1 MTATINEKPMIKCP
15 LCENQFIPRTFYPE
29 DAIFSTP
36 DQKKFSSG
44 FNGYLAMGSIKPPEV
59 ILGTWVT
66 YCPKCNYI
74 MKFVKEIVRKEKVQ
88 THNMKS
94 IELAEKYNNY
104 YFGFEYGDYS
114 QYLREITERVSNEI
128 EETLNDINMD
138 NWENLY
144 AIKDNFKFL
153 VRFFTNL
160 DNYCNK
166 TLNLTKVYDMP
177 NKIRKLNLPKE
188 VELILLQLNNIKNQ
202 IVQGDYEL
210 SLEEE
215 DMINGILVKFV
226 FFLIN
231 SHIKPLVNEHQL
243 ENGYE
248 FIRLSDLQA
257 EIKIFLANYL
267 YTTFNSDPKSSRQI
281 KGFLDR
287 VFEIQIS

>member
-1 MTATINEKPMIKCP
+1 MNATINEKPMIKCP
-15 LCENQFIPRTFYPE
+15 VCENQFIPRTFYPE
-29 DAIFSTP
+29 DMIFSTP
-36 DQKKFSSG
+36 DQKKLSSG
-44 FNGYLAMGSIKPPEV
+44 FNGYLSMGSIKPPEV
-59 ILGTWVT
+59 ILGAWVT

-88 THNMKS
+88 THNLKS
-94 IELAEKYNNY
+94 TEITEKYNNY

-114 QYLREITERVSNEI
+114 QYLREITERVSSQI
-128 EETLNDINMD
+128 ETTLADINMD

-144 AIKDNFKFL
+144 TIKDNFKFL

-166 TLNLTKVYDMP
+166 ALNLIKEYDMP

-188 VELILLQLNNIKNQ
+188 VELTLLQLNNIKNQ

-243 ENGYE
+243 ENGFE
-248 FIRLSDLQA
+248 FIRLSDLQS

-267 YTTFNSDPKSSRQI
+267 YSTFNSDPNSSKQI
-281 KGFLDR
+281 KGFLDQ
-287 VFEIQIS
+287 VFEAQLV

>member
-1 MTATINEKPMIKCP
+1 MNATINEKPMIKCP
-15 LCENQFIPRTFYPE
+15 VCENQFIPRTFYPE
-29 DAIFSTP
+29 DMIFSTP
-36 DQKKFSSG
+36 DQKKLSSG
-44 FNGYLAMGSIKPPEV
+44 FNGYLSMGSIKPPEV
-59 ILGTWVT
+59 ILGAWVT

-88 THNMKS
+88 THNLKS
-94 IELAEKYNNY
+94 TEITEKYNNY

-114 QYLREITERVSNEI
+114 QYLREITERVSSQI
-128 EETLNDINMD
+128 ETTLADINMD

-144 AIKDNFKFL
+144 TIKDNFKFL

-166 TLNLTKVYDMP
+166 ALNLIKEYDMP

-188 VELILLQLNNIKNQ
+188 VELTLLQLNNIKNQ

-243 ENGYE
+243 ENGFE
-248 FIRLSDLQA
+248 FIRLSDLQS

-267 YTTFNSDPKSSRQI
+267 YSTFNSDPNSSKQI

-287 VFEIQIS
+287 VFEVQIS